1 MLSDPK
7 CIETISLTGGVNAL
21 IEQLEVDDTELQL
34 GSMKLLS
41 ALSIDSLPPP
51 PRLSS
56 YLHLE
61 KNKTLITNSGVVPKV
76 VQLLRAESP
85 ELQEHAAFVLC
96 HLSDDG
102 SLIFVGR
109 ECF

>member
-41 ALSIDSLPPP
+41 ALSIDSLPPTTETVILFA
-51 PRLSS
+51 PR
-56 YLHLE
+56 E
-61 KNKTLITNSGVVPKV
+61 K
-76 VQLLRAESP
+76 
-85 ELQEHAAFVLC
+85 
-96 HLSDDG
+96 
-102 SLIFVGR
+102 
-109 ECF
+109 